1 MSYNARDEVQT
12 VITTVD
18 RNNRGEKIRVTKI
31 EKESNNTT
39 FLDIRTM
46 YTTEDGEIRP
56 TTRGVRMNMEIAH
69 EIVAAMVEALGDEGK
84 EDLRHKLGL

>member
-31 EKESNNTT
+31 EKERNNTT

-69 EIVAAMVEALGDEGK
+69 EIVAAMVEALGDDGK

>member
-31 EKESNNTT
+31 EKERNNTT

-84 EDLRHKLGL
+84 EDLKYKLGL

>member
-56 TTRGVRMNMEIAH
+56 TTKGVRMNMEIAH